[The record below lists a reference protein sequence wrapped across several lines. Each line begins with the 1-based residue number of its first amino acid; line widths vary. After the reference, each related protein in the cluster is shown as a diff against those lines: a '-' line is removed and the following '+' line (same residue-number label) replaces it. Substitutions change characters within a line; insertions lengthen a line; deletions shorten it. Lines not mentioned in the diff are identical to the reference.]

1 MELNDQS
8 IKYLL
13 ETARWATILSI
24 IGFIVIGLLIVVSFS
39 VGSFLANSPYS
50 EMGISPQ
57 VLSITYLIIAGVY
70 FIPIF
75 FLYQFGIKTK
85 HAIDNNADQTV
96 LKLILDRLNL
106 DKLKLYGMSV
116 PEYVEYLKED
126 DNDELANLINSYIR

>member
-1 MELNDQS
+1 MELSDQS

-13 ETARWATILSI
+13 ETARWATIVSI

-85 HAIDNNADQTV
+85 HAIDNNDTDLLTFG
-96 LKLILDRLNL
+96 LK
-106 DKLKLYGMSV
+106 KLKSHYKFIGIIMIIMFGLNILLLLIGMLTSLFV
-116 PEYVEYLKED
+116 
-126 DNDELANLINSYIR
+126 